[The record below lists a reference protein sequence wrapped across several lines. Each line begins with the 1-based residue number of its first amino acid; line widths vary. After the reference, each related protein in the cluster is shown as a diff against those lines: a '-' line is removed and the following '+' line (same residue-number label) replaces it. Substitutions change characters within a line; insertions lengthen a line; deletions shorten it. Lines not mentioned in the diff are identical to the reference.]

1 MRLMRLRRSGRNVP
15 FTVDA
20 EGGRVNV
27 AIDAAVREVLR
38 AGPADAPGGAGA
50 GTGGGSG
57 SALGGGSGSGLG
69 GAGGGGASGGGRFED
84 IKRGAAQNF

>member
-1 MRLMRLRRSGRNVP
+1 MLLMRLRRSGRGVP

-38 AGPADAPGGAGA
+38 SGPTDAAPGGAGA
-50 GTGGGSG
+50 GAS
-57 SALGGGSGSGLG
+57 SGSGSGLG
-69 GAGGGGASGGGRFED
+69 SGGAGGSGNGGGGSRFED